1 MQEWFHFIKVGIKS
15 VWITTV
21 PSPFYRVASKIL
33 KRAVQIQLLQHLD
46 NSSQLSPFQCAG
58 LRKNHSIQDAVSYFT
73 DCFRKGIA
81 CSRRL
86 DSGEQVKSYAASAKR
101 NRALSFARSPF
112 SPAPH
117 HLNVRL
123 GKALTKVVLRQRCL
137 STFEKP
143 LTV

>member
-1 MQEWFHFIKVGIKS
+1 MQGWFHFIKVEIKS

-33 KRAVQIQLLQHLD
+33 KRAMQKQLLQHLD

-58 LRKNHSIQDAVSYFT
+58 LRQNHSTQDAVSYFT

-86 DSGEQVKSYAASAKR
+86 DSGEQVKSGTR
-101 NRALSFARSPF
+101 RAQKET
-112 SPAPH
+112 AP
-117 HLNVRL
+117 
-123 GKALTKVVLRQRCL
+123 
-137 STFEKP
+137 
-143 LTV
+143 

>member
-1 MQEWFHFIKVGIKS
+1 MDNYRPIS
-15 VWITTV
+15 VL
-21 PSPFYRVASKIL
+21 PGGFEDP

-101 NRALSFARSPF
+101 NRALIFC
-112 SPAPH
+112 PH
-117 HLNVRL
+117 
-123 GKALTKVVLRQRCL
+123 
-137 STFEKP
+137 ST
-143 LTV
+143 T